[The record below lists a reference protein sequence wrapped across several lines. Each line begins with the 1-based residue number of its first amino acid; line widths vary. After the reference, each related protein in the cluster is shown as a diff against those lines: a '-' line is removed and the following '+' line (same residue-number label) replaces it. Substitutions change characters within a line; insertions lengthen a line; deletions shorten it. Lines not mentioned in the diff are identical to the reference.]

1 MKKLTAIVLA
11 TLTATVAMGGI
22 SVSAAEEEFAFAG
35 ALGNDM
41 VLQRDA
47 EINIWGTGKKG
58 ESVTVTFKS
67 STVNT
72 TVGDDGK
79 WSVKLPAQE
88 KDKNENTL
96 TAESGGKSITLTGI
110 LVGDVY
116 LLGGQ
121 SNAEKL
127 LVSCGTEYKK
137 ADKEALINR
146 DENMIR
152 YFAQGRNDA
161 TAKPEAMATPQ
172 ENPLK
177 GKKWKKEKLST
188 ANNFSAMGFFF
199 AHQVAHEADVP
210 VGVIMV
216 ASAGSPV
223 SQLMSAEAS
232 KKSGYDKYENNIPV
246 SGMYNALMHPF
257 INMTVKGMLYY
268 QGESEQGLAKSNYG
282 IYNVYVK
289 TYVEDLREKMQ
300 QNFPFYYVQL
310 SSHGGDGL
318 KSWSG
323 IAEQRAVQFDGL
335 KVIEN
340 SGMIVSMDMGYLP
353 GQSDWAHPD
362 KKQPVGERLA
372 ALVLARDYGIG
383 DEEQVTSPM
392 PDYAYKTDEGTVIHF
407 THVAGGLKKIGS
419 YEKLTGF
426 KALLANGS
434 KQNVEAEIINA
445 NEVLLKTNGISN
457 MTGVGYAL
465 EELAFTEIDDDTK
478 YIANLGNGNGL
489 PAPTFKWQSVLTS
502 KPSEGGSDE
511 PTVGDTTPAPEATDN
526 APTAEAT
533 ATADTT
539 GVQVDNGGNTGWV
552 IAGGVTAGAVVA
564 ACVATLLIVKKK
576 KSKAE

>member
-22 SVSAAEEEFAFAG
+22 PVAAESEFTLAG

-47 EINIWGTGKKG
+47 EISIWGTGKKG
-58 ESVTVTFKS
+58 ETVTVTFKS

-79 WSVKLPAQE
+79 WEVKLPAQE

-96 TAESGGKSITLTGI
+96 TAQSGSESITLTGI

-127 LVSCGTEYKK
+127 LSACGSEYKK
-137 ADKEALINR
+137 AVKQELIDR

-152 YFAQGRNDA
+152 YFTQGRNDA
-161 TAKPEAMATPQ
+161 LANPDSMTTPQ

-177 GKKWKKEKLST
+177 GKKWKKETLTT

-232 KKSGYDKYENNIPV
+232 QKSGYAKYENNIPV

-257 INMTVKGMLYY
+257 INMTVKAMLYY

-282 IYNVYVK
+282 IYNIYVK
-289 TYVEDLREKMQ
+289 TYVDDLREKMQ

-318 KSWSG
+318 TSWSG

-335 KVIEN
+335 NVIEN

-353 GQSDWAHPD
+353 GQTDWAHPD
-362 KKQPVGERLA
+362 KKRPVGERLA

-392 PDYAYKTDEGTVIHF
+392 PDYAYQSDEGTVIHF

-419 YEKLTGF
+419 YEKLMGF
-426 KALLANGS
+426 KALLADGS
-434 KQNVEAEIINA
+434 KKDVEAEIINE
-445 NEVLLKTNGISN
+445 NEVLLKTKNISN
-457 MTGVGYAL
+457 FSGVGYAL
-465 EELAFTEIDDDTK
+465 EELAFTDIEETK
-478 YIANLGNGNGL
+478 YIANLGNGSDL
-489 PAPTFKWQSVLTS
+489 PAPTFKLQSILAS
-502 KPSEGGSDE
+502 KPSEGGSDT
-511 PTVGDTTPAPEATDN
+511 PTDDATTAPEATDGVTE
-526 APTAEAT
+526 PT
-533 ATADTT
+533 ATAGATDVTASE
-539 GVQVDNGGNTGWV
+539 NGSGKVWA
-552 IAGGVTAGAVVA
+552 IAGGVTAGVVAVA
-564 ACVATLLIVKKK
+564 ACVTAVLVAKKK

>member
-11 TLTATVAMGGI
+11 TLTATVAMSGI
-22 SVSAAEEEFAFAG
+22 SVSAAEDEFTLAG

-58 ESVTVTFKS
+58 ETVTVTFKS

-79 WSVKLPAQE
+79 WSAKLPAQE

-127 LVSCGTEYKK
+127 LSACGSEYKK
-137 ADKEALINR
+137 AVKQELIDR

-152 YFAQGRNDA
+152 YFTQGRNDA
-161 TAKPEAMATPQ
+161 TSNPDSMTTPQ
-172 ENPLK
+172 ENPIK
-177 GKKWKKEKLST
+177 GKKWKKETLTT

-232 KKSGYDKYENNIPV
+232 QKSGYVKYENNIPV

-257 INMTVKGMLYY
+257 INMTVKAMLYY

-289 TYVEDLREKMQ
+289 TYVDDLREKMQ

-340 SGMIVSMDMGYLP
+340 SGMIVSMDVGYLP

-419 YEKLTGF
+419 YEKLAGF
-426 KALLANGS
+426 KALLANGN
-434 KQNVEAEIINA
+434 KQDVEAEIINA
-445 NEVLLKTNGISN
+445 NEVLLKTNGVSN

-465 EELAFTEIDDDTK
+465 EELAFAEIDDDTK
-478 YIANLGNGNGL
+478 YIANLGNGSDL
-489 PAPTFKWQSVLTS
+489 PAPTFKLQSILAS

-511 PTVGDTTPAPEATDN
+511 PTGDATPAPEATDN
-526 APTAEAT
+526 APASEAT
-533 ATADTT
+533 ATADNT
-539 GVQVDNGGNTGWV
+539 GAQTENGGKTGRV
-552 IAGGVTAGAVVA
+552 IAGGVTAGVVVA
-564 ACVATLLIVKKK
+564 ACVATLLVVKKK